1 MPFPDGIEL
10 FPATNIVN
18 MMNQVRWG
26 QDPKLRDWIRNS
38 RLDGFGKVIAAADPN
53 DTALAAI
60 MAKIQNHGMAAV
72 MNLQKLAAMA

>member
-18 MMNQVRWG
+18 MMNQVRWS
-26 QDPKLRDWIRNS
+26 QDAKLRDWIRTS

-53 DTALAAI
+53 DAAKMAI
-60 MAKIQNHGMAAV
+60 MTKIQTHGMAAV
-72 MNLQKLAAMA
+72 INLQKLAAMA